1 MTSAQDNLKRQVG
14 EAAVEYIDN
23 HLANDSIVGVGTG
36 STANFFIDALA
47 KIKHKFD
54 GAVASSSASANR
66 LKGHGIR
73 VFDLNAVKD
82 MTFYVDGADEADA
95 SKQLLKGGGGA
106 LTREKIVAS
115 VATRFVCI
123 IDDSK
128 LVNLLGQFPV
138 PIEVIPMA
146 RSAVA
151 REIVKQG
158 GQPVLREGFFTDN
171 GNIILDVHGL
181 TIKPENARSLE
192 ARLNNIT
199 GVVTNGIFALRP
211 ADVLLISSTTGVT
224 CRE

>member
-54 GAVASSSASANR
+54 GAVASSNASANR

-146 RSAVA
+146 RSVVA

>member
-54 GAVASSSASANR
+54 GAVASSNASANR